1 MEPPGKPLSKGEIR
15 VIETKTAARL
25 DEMPQSQNNLQ
36 VEPPEELEQD
46 Q

>member
-15 VIETKTAARL
+15 VIEPKTAARL
-25 DEMPQSQNNLQ
+25 DEMPQFQNNLQ
-36 VEPPEELEQD
+36 AEPPKELEQD